1 MTSQTLL
8 GQFEEERESER
19 QRNLRADKRRKEEE
33 MAASVP
39 EEEDDDEETGG
50 DGEDIP
56 LETPAE
62 AHRSF
67 EKIIKERFIDGVL
80 EVRDSRKLAVIR
92 GLLTS
97 HLPHVVDGIRRD

>member
-1 MTSQTLL
+1 MSQTLL

-19 QRNLRADKRRKEEE
+19 QRNLRAEKRRKEEE

-39 EEEDDDEETGG
+39 EEEDDEEPGG

-80 EVRDSRKLAVIR
+80 EVRDSRKIAVIR
-92 GLLTS
+92 G
-97 HLPHVVDGIRRD
+97 